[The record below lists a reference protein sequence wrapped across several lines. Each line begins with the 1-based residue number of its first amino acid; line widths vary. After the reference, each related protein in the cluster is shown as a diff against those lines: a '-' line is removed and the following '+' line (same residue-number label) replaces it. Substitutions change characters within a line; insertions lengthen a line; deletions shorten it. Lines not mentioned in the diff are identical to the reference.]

1 MVLLTCLTV
10 FLLSA
15 LVEGAEKK
23 EGDDEW
29 VHLPN
34 KCEVCKFVSIE
45 MKSAFDETGKTKE
58 VIERNYRFLDGNK
71 GAPPIKYV
79 KSDIRFIEVVENV
92 CQRLSGY
99 NLHKEREGSNRF
111 AKGMSET
118 FSTLHGLVHKG
129 VKVVM
134 DIPYELWNE
143 TSAEVADLK
152 KQCDVMVE
160 KYEEVIEDWYK
171 GSQEEDLTT
180 YLCEKHVLKGQD
192 AACLKEE
199 YSKKKGDVAAIAEDK
214 KKKKKKGTKSK
225 DLGGGGGGSEG
236 GRQEGEKMMK
246 KKKKEKVKKKK
257 KKGKGKAVSA
267 EKERDGV
274 SSDEDI
280 QKKVA
285 LPGKNTEL

>member
-1 MVLLTCLTV
+1 MLSVTCLT
-10 FLLSA
+10 FLLFHS
-15 LVEGAEKK
+15 LVGAAQKK
-23 EGDDEW
+23 KDAADDEW

-45 MKSAFDETGKTKE
+45 MKSAFEETGKTKE
-58 VIERNYRFLDGNK
+58 VIERNYRFLDDK

-92 CQRLSGY
+92 CQRLMEY
-99 NLHKEREGSNRF
+99 NLHKERGGSNRF

-118 FSTLHGLVHKG
+118 FSTLHGLVNKG

-160 KYEEVIEDWYK
+160 EYEDVIEDWYK

-192 AACLKEE
+192 RACLSEE
-199 YSKKKGDVAAIAEDK
+199 WKAEKKGDPAAIAEDK
-214 KKKKKKGTKSK
+214 KKKKKKGVKK
-225 DLGGGGGGSEG
+225 GKGKNGEGDGGSEG
-236 GRQEGEKMMK
+236 EKTT
-246 KKKKEKVKKKK
+246 KKKKEKKAKKKK
-257 KKGKGKAVSA
+257 KSKSPV
-267 EKERDGV
+267 EKTEAGGV
-274 SSDEDI
+274 SSDEEI
-280 QKKVA
+280 QAKVS
-285 LPGKNTEL
+285 LPGKKTEL